1 MNDTRSHPRR
11 RSRQRTKLL
20 LGGACAAVLAI
31 SGTMLV
37 GTAHADTTI
46 TTNQTGTNNGY
57 YYSFWKDSGNVSMTL
72 GSGGQY
78 STQWS
83 SINKDSTV
91 RLLGWVE
98 PAVEP
103 AQLTGFGAKQP
114 TESGPRAEQC
124 RAGPV
129 SRPGTGPA
137 PGVRIRDAGSRVSDA
152 ETRIRRTPIWAPASR
167 IHRRDLRKGRP

>member
-98 PAVEP
+98 PAVE
-103 AQLTGFGAKQP
+103 L
-114 TESGPRAEQC
+114 
-124 RAGPV
+124 
-129 SRPGTGPA
+129 
-137 PGVRIRDAGSRVSDA
+137 
-152 ETRIRRTPIWAPASR
+152 RT
-167 IHRRDLRKGRP
+167 